1 MSRKRY
7 EKSNE
12 RAAIEALFRAMSYK
26 QELTFAQAS
35 TLLGFEIGPGSK
47 GYAAFQNAKK
57 AVEKEGIFIG
67 SIHGVGFYRGNGE
80 DMVSS
85 AESVSHS
92 IRNKARQGKRR
103 TENAFRENLPDKLH
117 QKNAAL
123 HNVFCLVEATTTPT
137 RALSNRTQ
145 QTEAPTAPKFDF
157 TEALRKL
164 NGGKANGQQP
174 TV

>member
-1 MSRKRY
+1 MTRKRF

-103 TENAFRENLPDKLH
+103 TENAARENLPDKLH
-117 QKNAAL
+117 RKNNELHSRFAL
-123 HNVFCLVEATTTPT
+123 IEATTTPT
-137 RALSNRTQ
+137 RADSNRTP
-145 QTEAPTAPKFDF
+145 QTAAPAAPKFDF

-174 TV
+174 TA